1 MVVIELSNSIN
12 DRLDNII
19 YEKVKAMP
27 KDEQKEVLDFVEYL
41 IQKRLKI
48 VKDMFEI
55 TKETKKILEG
65 CGYSEENISDL
76 IKEIRD
82 TND

>member
-1 MVVIELSNSIN
+1 MVVIKMSNSI

-48 VKDMFEI
+48 VRDMFET
-55 TKETKKILEG
+55 TKETKKVLEG
-65 CGYSEENISDL
+65 YGYSEENISDL
-76 IKEIRD
+76 VKEIRY

>member
-1 MVVIELSNSIN
+1 MSKALN
-12 DRLDNII
+12 DRLDDII
-19 YEKVKAMP
+19 YEKVKMMP

-55 TKETKKILEG
+55 TKETKRILESHD
-65 CGYSEENISDL
+65 YSEDNISEL
-76 IKEIRD
+76 VKEIRE
-82 TND
+82 TNN